1 MAIERTL
8 SLIKPDATGRNLTGA
23 INKMIE
29 EGDLR
34 IVAQKRLKLSET
46 QAEAFYHIHKD
57 KDFFKSLVA
66 SMTQGDI
73 VAQVLE
79 GENAINKYREL
90 MGPTDPKKQPKGSI
104 RAAYG
109 LDYRRNSVHGSDWAK
124 TQKRKLVSFLH
135 KLSLLISILEN
146 YYGKK

>member
-109 LDYRRNSVHGSDWAK
+109 LDYRRNSVHGSNSAENAK
-124 TQKRKLVSFLH
+124 EEISFFFAQTE
-135 KLSLLISILEN
+135 LID
-146 YYGKK
+146 

>member
-109 LDYRRNSVHGSDWAK
+109 LDYRRNSVHGSDLAENAK
-124 TQKRKLVSFLH
+124 EEISFFFAQTE
-135 KLSLLISILEN
+135 LID
-146 YYGKK
+146 

>member
-109 LDYRRNSVHGSDWAK
+109 LDYRRNSVHGSDSAENAK
-124 TQKRKLVSFLH
+124 EEISFFFAQTE
-135 KLSLLISILEN
+135 LID
-146 YYGKK
+146 